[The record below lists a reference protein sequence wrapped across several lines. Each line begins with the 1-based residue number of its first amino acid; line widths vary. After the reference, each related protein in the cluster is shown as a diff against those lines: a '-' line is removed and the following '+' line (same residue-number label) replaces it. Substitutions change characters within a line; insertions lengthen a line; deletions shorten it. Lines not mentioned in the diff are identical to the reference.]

1 MKTFKNF
8 LEQTLDSQQRAQLVK
23 ERQKAQTTA
32 HQELM
37 LQRQKDR
44 EAAEEQREEELAAQ
58 QKEREE
64 NLAAQ
69 REASEQ
75 QRLEQQQKQLQQR
88 LNQLEAG
95 K

>member
-8 LEQTLDSQQRAQLVK
+8 LEQTLDHQQRAQLVK
-23 ERQKAQTTA
+23 DRQKAQSIA

-37 LQRQKDR
+37 NQRQEDR
-44 EAAEEQREEELAAQ
+44 EATEEQRRKELAAQ
-58 QKEREE
+58 KEERKDQ
-64 NLAAQ
+64 LAAQ
-69 REASEQ
+69 REESEQ
-75 QRLEQQQKQLQQR
+75 KRLEQQQKQLQQR